1 MSIVISAPA
10 IIVNNE
16 PVAIVPNSVVYTEGK
31 GEQNVRAASVG
42 GGQVEQVYSENVEM
56 SFSKV
61 KFEIYND
68 ANSIAL
74 ARAWKSNRNQN
85 VVQIAGSSPDG
96 TTLERIFQ
104 NAGILNDYDVN
115 LGSETT
121 IEIEFNSD
129 ASA

>member
-16 PVAIVPNSVVYTEGK
+16 PVPIVPNSVVYTEGK

-56 SFSKV
+56 NFSKI

-68 ANSIAL
+68 AAAIDL
-74 ARAWKSNRNQN
+74 ARAWKSNLNQN
-85 VVQIAGSSPDG
+85 VVQIAGSAPDG

-121 IEIEFNSD
+121 IEIEFKSD

>member
-1 MSIVISAPA
+1 MSIVISAPS

-16 PVAIVPNSVVYTEGK
+16 PVSIVPNSVVYTEGF
-31 GEQNVRAASVG
+31 GEQNVRAASTG

-61 KFEIYND
+61 KFEIFND
-68 ANSIAL
+68 ANSVAL
-74 ARAWKSNRNQN
+74 ARKWKANRNLN
-85 VVQIAGSSPDG
+85 VVQIAGGAPDG
-96 TTLERIFQ
+96 TSIERSFQ

-121 IEIEFNSD
+121 IEIEFKSD
-129 ASA
+129 AAA